1 MFSLQQLFSK
11 ADRFQSLLEASA
23 ADALESARILLR
35 MLKAPVQPKDLE
47 DLVLVR
53 RRQKKTV
60 EEIGQ
65 ELVNT
70 FVTGL
75 EREDIEAI
83 SRSLYKIT
91 KAVEKFAERY
101 ALVASNLK
109 NVDFSQQAEL
119 MDRSMEVVVEM
130 IAQLRNPQH
139 LQEVKQRNDRLQYL
153 EGEADKLMVSL
164 LNELYQGRFEPL
176 QALIVKDLYELIEKV
191 IDRCRD
197 TGNAVVQVVL
207 KNS

>member
-109 NVDFSQQAEL
+109 NVDFSKQAEL

>member
-11 ADRFQSLLEASA
+11 ADRFQSLLETSA
-23 ADALESARILLR
+23 ADALESVRILMR
-35 MLKAPVQPKDLE
+35 ILKSPVQPGDLE
-47 DLVLVR
+47 AVVLVR
-53 RRQKKTV
+53 RRQKKTI

-65 ELVNT
+65 ELINT

-83 SRSLYKIT
+83 SHSLYKIT

-101 ALVASNLK
+101 ALAASTLGDVSFGK
-109 NVDFSQQAEL
+109 QAE
-119 MDRSMEVVVEM
+119 MMERSMEVVVGM
-130 IAQLRNPQH
+130 VAQLRNPHQ
-139 LQEVKQRNDRLQYL
+139 LQEVKQQNDRLQYL
-153 EGEADKLMVSL
+153 EGEADKLMVTL
-164 LNELYQGRFEPL
+164 LGDLYRGRFAPL

>member
-91 KAVEKFAERY
+91 KAVEKFAER
-101 ALVASNLK
+101 
-109 NVDFSQQAEL
+109 
-119 MDRSMEVVVEM
+119 
-130 IAQLRNPQH
+130 
-139 LQEVKQRNDRLQYL
+139 
-153 EGEADKLMVSL
+153 
-164 LNELYQGRFEPL
+164 
-176 QALIVKDLYELIEKV
+176 
-191 IDRCRD
+191 
-197 TGNAVVQVVL
+197 
-207 KNS
+207 

>member
-109 NVDFSQQAEL
+109 NVDFAKQAEL